1 MAEHEVYQGSDD
13 ELIEDIQE
21 IVDSCIMGSNRSQIE
36 QIGDLDDQD
45 SKVQHDGIQFNHEI
59 H

>member
-21 IVDSCIMGSNRSQIE
+21 IVDSCIMGSDRSQIE
-36 QIGDLDDQD
+36 QIGELDDQYG
-45 SKVQHDGIQFNHEI
+45 KVQHDGIQFNHEI